1 MVYGTK
7 GFNMTTISIYTAYK
21 QGMSRSSNDN
31 IGNLTHALKIPRND
45 AVALCGAK
53 PSKKSNGW
61 IGDSNKKVTC
71 SKCLDKLN
79 AIGKKIEFIYDSS
92 LDVGF

>member
-1 MVYGTK
+1 MQ
-7 GFNMTTISIYTAYK
+7 SIVIYPAYK
-21 QGMSRSSNDN
+21 LGRSRSDRDN

-61 IGDSNKKVTC
+61 IGDSNKKVTYP
-71 SKCLDKLN
+71 KCLEKLN
-79 AIGKKIEFIYDSS
+79 TIGKKIEFIYDNS

>member
-1 MVYGTK
+1 ME
-7 GFNMTTISIYTAYK
+7 TISIYTAYK
-21 QGMSRSSNDN
+21 QGMGRSSSDN

-45 AVALCGAK
+45 AVALCGVR

-61 IGDSNKKVTC
+61 TGDSSKAVTC
-71 SKCLDKLN
+71 PKCLGKLN
-79 AIGKKIEFIYDSS
+79 SIDKKIELTYDNS

>member
-1 MVYGTK
+1 M
-7 GFNMTTISIYTAYK
+7 NTISIYPVYK
-21 QGMSRSSNDN
+21 QGMCRSASDN
-31 IGNLTHALKIPRND
+31 IGNFTHALKIPRND
-45 AVALCGAK
+45 AVALCGVK

-71 SKCLDKLN
+71 PKCLEKLN
-79 AIGKKIEFIYDSS
+79 AIGKKIEFIYDNN